1 MTSSGQQISEWV
13 EQTPFIDTHEHLIE
27 ESQRLSGVL
36 DGGLSCDDW
45 TYAVREYVARDL
57 AVAGMPKNDLQSF
70 LGPDLSSE
78 AKYRLVAPY
87 WDRIRHTGYA
97 QAARYTLRGL
107 YGEDDLTA
115 ESVQRIAEK
124 YRETVQPGFYAA
136 VLHRANIENCQ
147 VNSLQ
152 RIFMETEQP
161 ALLAQDLSILE
172 FSRCSAADLTRVHT
186 ETGKQP
192 TTLDDWLDI
201 IDFYFATY
209 GPRAVA
215 VKCQIAY
222 SRSLDFAP
230 VAKAHAARLF
240 LHHIGKMRHDL
251 GSEDLKSLQ
260 DFLFRYCVG
269 RATEYGL
276 PVKLH
281 TGVVGG
287 HGMMQLARTRNN
299 AADLCRLL
307 LDFPE
312 TRFVLMHIGYPY
324 EQEFIALAKHYP
336 NAWIDMCWAWILN
349 PAASVRFFK
358 EFLLAASANKI
369 FTFGGDY
376 VAIEPV
382 YGHAC
387 IARRGIAQAL
397 SELVAEGWIA
407 LEEAPGLIERIMRGN
422 ALRFFPTG
430 QAEHGS
436 RSADRVAVAARAGA
450 S

>member
-1 MTSSGQQISEWV
+1 MKCQITELV
-13 EQTPFIDTHEHLIE
+13 EQTPFIDTHEHFIE

-36 DGGLSCDDW
+36 DEGLSCDDW
-45 TYAVREYVARDL
+45 TYWVREYVARDL
-57 AVAGMPKNDLQSF
+57 AVVGMPKGELRSF

-97 QAARYTLRGL
+97 QAVRYTLRGI
-107 YGEDDLTA
+107 YDEDDLTA
-115 ESVQRIAEK
+115 ESVPRIAEK
-124 YRETVQPGFYAA
+124 YRETIQPGFYAA
-136 VLHRANIENCQ
+136 ILRRANIENCQ

-161 ALLAQDLSILE
+161 ELLAQDLRILE
-172 FSRCSAADLTRVHT
+172 FSRCSAADIARVHA
-186 ETGKQP
+186 ETGKEP
-192 TTLDDWLDI
+192 TRLDDWLDI
-201 IDFYFATY
+201 IDFYFDTY

-222 SRSLDFAP
+222 SRSLNFAS

-240 LHHIGKMRHDL
+240 LHHIGEMRHDP
-251 GSEDLKSLQ
+251 GPDDLKSLQ
-260 DFLFRYCVG
+260 DFLFRYCVA
-269 RATEYGL
+269 RATERGL

-281 TGVVGG
+281 TGIVGG
-287 HGMMQLARTRNN
+287 HGMLQLARTRNN

-307 LDFPE
+307 LDFPD

-324 EQEFIALAKHYP
+324 EQEYIALAKHYP
-336 NAWIDMCWAWILN
+336 NAWIDMCWAWIIN
-349 PAASVRFFK
+349 PAASVRFLK
-358 EFLLAASANKI
+358 EFLLAAGSSKI

-376 VAIEPV
+376 VAVEPV

-387 IARRGIAQAL
+387 IARGGIAQAL

-407 LEEAPGLIERIMRGN
+407 FEDTPVLIERIMRGN
-422 ALRFFPTG
+422 ALCFFSKEPK
-430 QAEHGS
+430 
-436 RSADRVAVAARAGA
+436 DRVPLTDRSVAIP
-450 S
+450 SE

>member
-1 MTSSGQQISEWV
+1 MMKSDPQITQWV
-13 EQTPFIDTHEHLIE
+13 QQTPFVDTHEHLIE
-27 ESQRLSGVL
+27 ESQRVSGVIGRWL
-36 DGGLSCDDW
+36 PCDDW
-45 TYAVREYVARDL
+45 TYAVRDYVANDL
-57 AVAGMPKNDLQSF
+57 AVAGMPKTELQSF
-70 LGPDLSSE
+70 LGPDLSSVV
-78 AKYRLVAPY
+78 KYQLVAPY

-97 QAARYTLRGL
+97 QAVRHTLRGL

-115 ESVQRIAEK
+115 ESVPRIAEK
-124 YRETVQPGFYAA
+124 YRETIQPGFYAA
-136 VLHRANIENCQ
+136 ILRRANIENCQ

-172 FSRCSAADLTRVHT
+172 FSRCSAADIARVHA

-192 TTLDDWLDI
+192 TTLDDWLEI

-209 GPRAVA
+209 GPKAVA

-251 GSEDLKSLQ
+251 GSEDLKSMQ

-269 RATEYGL
+269 KATECDL

-281 TGVVGG
+281 TGIVGG
-287 HGMMQLARTRNN
+287 HGMLQLAHTRNN

-307 LDFPE
+307 LDFPD

-336 NAWIDMCWAWILN
+336 NAWIDMCWAWVLN
-349 PAASVRFFK
+349 PAASIRFLK
-358 EFLLAASANKI
+358 DFLLAVPADKI

-376 VAIEPV
+376 VAVEPI

-387 IARRGIAQAL
+387 VARRGIAQAL
-397 SELVAEGWIA
+397 SELVGQGWIA
-407 LEEAPGLIERIMRGN
+407 HEEIPALIERIMRGN
-422 ALRFFPTG
+422 ALRFFQKG
-430 QAEHGS
+430 Q
-436 RSADRVAVAARAGA
+436 
-450 S
+450 